1 MKTRLKENQANVT
14 TLLHTTV
21 YFREKANRRMES
33 WKISDAMRVYEI
45 QTLKSKLQEEDQ
57 TPVRVEDIQL
67 TPLELGLH
75 KCPNKCLP
83 LTIETQ
89 ELLASVDTLREIY
102 PLHYT
107 EKD

>member
-1 MKTRLKENQANVT
+1 
-14 TLLHTTV
+14 
-21 YFREKANRRMES
+21 
-33 WKISDAMRVYEI
+33 MRV
-45 QTLKSKLQEEDQ
+45 EE
-57 TPVRVEDIQL
+57 IQL

-107 EKD
+107 DKDKRVLPCSKRPRTK